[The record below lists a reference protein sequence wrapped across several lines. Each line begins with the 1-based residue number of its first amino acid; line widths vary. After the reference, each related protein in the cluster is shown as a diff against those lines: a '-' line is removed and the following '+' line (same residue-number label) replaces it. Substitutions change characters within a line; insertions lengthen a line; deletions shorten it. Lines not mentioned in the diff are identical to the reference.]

1 VGNHQNDQQLTDSLR
16 PDLSPPLA
24 RLNGRVRR
32 RRRVVAHGQRH
43 VLSPSYAGAHRG
55 LARRRWVPLGT
66 SDRLL
71 DALTLR
77 DWAHT
82 AVSDLITHIDEINRL
97 NVFPVADSDT
107 GANMLFTMRSAL
119 AEANA
124 GVNADG
130 SPGCVARVAAALSAG
145 ALNGARGNSGVI
157 LSQILRGIADVTA
170 TAAADSGGELPEM
183 DAVILGAGLQRG
195 VELVITSMG
204 GEEVPGTI
212 VSVLRAAADAVEEC
226 AHGGE
231 GLAPAITAAGDAAV
245 VALEKTTEQL
255 DVLADA
261 GAVDAGGRGLLVLL
275 DALRSTISGQAP
287 ARTVYELSPPT
298 QQADPATERPAPQ
311 FEVMYLLDGCDAAA
325 ADALRN
331 QLEELGESVAI
342 AQAAAQGSDPL
353 DSYSVH
359 VHTDDAGAAVEAG
372 LVAGRLSRIVVSAL
386 SSGVTGLPVGSW
398 TRERAVL
405 AVVDGDGAAELFAGE
420 GACVLQPGPDT
431 GYPATDISAHQLVR
445 ALVDT
450 GAAQVMVL
458 PNGYV
463 AAEELVAGCTAA
475 IGWGID
481 VVPIPTGSMVQG
493 LAALAVHEPGRQA
506 VDDGFTMARAAGA
519 ARHGSVRIAT
529 ESALTWAGR
538 CQPGDGL
545 GIAGDEVL
553 IVAADA
559 AGAGIGLLD
568 LLLASG
574 GDLVTVLVGAG
585 IGTDA
590 DATAVSDILQ
600 EHVHDNH
607 PGTELVTYRTGHHGD
622 ALLIGVE

>member
-1 VGNHQNDQQLTDSLR
+1 MSN
-16 PDLSPPLA
+16 
-24 RLNGRVRR
+24 RV
-32 RRRVVAHGQRH
+32 
-43 VLSPSYAGAHRG
+43 
-55 LARRRWVPLGT
+55 
-66 SDRLL
+66 L
-71 DALTLR
+71 DAAALR

-124 GVNADG
+124 GAG
-130 SPGCVARVAAALSAG
+130 TEIGPGCVARSAAALSAG

-170 TAAADSGGELPEM
+170 IAAAEAGGELPDM
-183 DAVILGAGLQRG
+183 DAVMLGTALQRG

-212 VSVLRAAADAVEEC
+212 VSVLRAAADAIEKC
-226 AHGGE
+226 ANE
-231 GLAPAITAAGDAAV
+231 GLAAAITAAGDAAV
-245 VALEKTTEQL
+245 VALEKTPEQL

-275 DALRSTISGQAP
+275 DALRSTLVGQAP
-287 ARTVYELSPPT
+287 PRTVYELSPRAPEPET
-298 QQADPATERPAPQ
+298 PAEQPEPQ
-311 FEVMYLLDGCDAAA
+311 FEVMYRLDGSDSAAA
-325 ADALRN
+325 EGLRN
-331 QLEELGESVAI
+331 RLEELGESVAI
-342 AQAAAQGSDPL
+342 AQAAPQEADAP

-372 LVAGRLSRIVVSAL
+372 LEAGQLSRIVISAL
-386 SSGVTGLPVGSW
+386 SSGTALPTGGW

-405 AVVDGDGAAELFAGE
+405 AVVDGDGAAELFSSE
-420 GACVLQPGPDT
+420 GACVLRPDPEAGDPT
-431 GYPATDISAHQLVR
+431 TDISAHQLVR

-458 PNGYV
+458 PNGYL

-493 LAALAVHEPGRQA
+493 LAALAVHETDRQA

-519 ARHGSVRIAT
+519 ARHGSVRVAT

-559 AGAGIGLLD
+559 PAAAIGLLD

-574 GDLVTVLVGAG
+574 GDLVTVLIGAG
-585 IGTDA
+585 IETEA
-590 DATAVSDILQ
+590 DATAVGGILQ
-600 EHVHDNH
+600 DHVHDNH
-607 PGTELVTYRTGHHGD
+607 PGTELVTYRTGHRGD

>member
-1 VGNHQNDQQLTDSLR
+1 M
-16 PDLSPPLA
+16 
-24 RLNGRVRR
+24 
-32 RRRVVAHGQRH
+32 
-43 VLSPSYAGAHRG
+43 
-55 LARRRWVPLGT
+55 GT
-66 SDRLL
+66 SEGASNRLL
-71 DALTLR
+71 DASALR

-119 AEANA
+119 AEAGVGTAAAA
-124 GVNADG
+124 G
-130 SPGCVARVAAALSAG
+130 PGCVARAAGALSAG

-170 TAAADSGGELPEM
+170 TAAADAGGELAHI
-183 DAVILGAGLQRG
+183 DAAVLGAGLRCG
-195 VELVITSMG
+195 VELVIASMG
-204 GEEVPGTI
+204 GDEVPGTI
-212 VSVLRAAADAVEEC
+212 VSVLRAAAEAVDEC
-226 AHGGE
+226 ADE
-231 GLAPAITAAGDAAV
+231 GLAAAITAAGDAAV
-245 VALEKTTEQL
+245 VALEKTPEQL

-275 DALRSTISGQAP
+275 DALRSTITGQAP
-287 ARTVYELSPPT
+287 PRTVYELSPRAPHPET
-298 QQADPATERPAPQ
+298 LTEVPAPQ
-311 FEVMYLLDGCDAAA
+311 FEVMYRVDGCDTPTAE
-325 ADALRN
+325 ALRN
-331 QLEELGESVAI
+331 RLEELGESVAI
-342 AQAAAQGSDPL
+342 AAAAAQDADTP
-353 DSYSVH
+353 DTYSVH

-372 LVAGRLSRIVVSAL
+372 LQAGRLSRIVVSVL
-386 SSGVTGLPVGSW
+386 SSGAAGMPAGSW

-405 AVVDGDGAAELFAGE
+405 AVVDGDGAAELFSAE
-420 GACVLQPGPDT
+420 GACVLQSNPEPG
-431 GYPATDISAHQLVR
+431 GPATDISAHQLVR

-493 LAALAVHEPGRQA
+493 LAALAVHESERHA
-506 VDDGFTMARAAGA
+506 VDDGYTMARAAGV
-519 ARHGSVRIAT
+519 ARHGSVRIAA
-529 ESALTWAGR
+529 ESALTWAGPCR
-538 CQPGDGL
+538 AGDGL

-559 AGAGIGLLD
+559 AEAAIGLLD

-574 GDLVTVLVGAG
+574 GDLVTVL
-585 IGTDA
+585 IGSGVECEA
-590 DATAVSDILQ
+590 LGMNATALGDILHR
-600 EHVHDNH
+600 HVHDNH
-607 PGTELVTYRTGHHGD
+607 PGTELVTYRTGHRGD
-622 ALLIGVE
+622 LLLIGVE